1 MDTLQVIVLAIVQGI
16 TEFLPISSS
25 GHLILVPFFFS
36 WPDQGLAFDAAIHIG
51 TLAAIVVYFRVQLQH
66 MANAWLRSLTH
77 RELNAD
83 ARLGWGVLWGTIPV
97 GLVGLAF
104 NGYIETHFRSP
115 MLVATTLALYGIA
128 LWLADKL
135 GKRVRDE
142 YTVNWRDVLL
152 IGIAQ
157 ALALVPGTSR
167 SGVTMTAG
175 LSLGLTREAAARFS
189 FLLAVPGT
197 ALAALLECWKM
208 YRAADP
214 VDWNAVILGIVLA
227 AVSGFL
233 CIHFLLQ
240 FIQRIGML
248 PFTLYR
254 LLLAGFIVYLYA

>member
-1 MDTLQVIVLAIVQGI
+1 MDIIQVIVLAIVQGI

-25 GHLILVPFFFS
+25 GHLILVPQLFG

-51 TLAAIVVYFRVQLQH
+51 TLAAIVIYFRVQLRH
-66 MANAWLRSLTH
+66 MASAWLRSLTR
-77 RELNAD
+77 RELTAD
-83 ARLGWGVLWGTIPV
+83 ARLGWAVLWGTIPV
-97 GLVGLAF
+97 GLCGLAF
-104 NGYIETHFRSP
+104 NGFIEMHFRSP
-115 MLVATTLALYGIA
+115 LLIAATLSFYGIA
-128 LWLADKL
+128 LWMADRL
-135 GKRVRDE
+135 GRRVRDE

-167 SGVTMTAG
+167 SGITMTAG

-197 ALAALLECWKM
+197 ALAAILECWKM
-208 YRAADP
+208 VHATVAA
-214 VDWNAVILGIVLA
+214 DWNAVVLGIVLA
-227 AVSGFL
+227 AVSGML
-233 CIHFLLQ
+233 SIHFLLQ

-254 LLLAGFIVYLYA
+254 LLLAGFIVYVFV

>member
-1 MDTLQVIVLAIVQGI
+1 METIQVIVLAIVQGI

-25 GHLILVPFFFS
+25 GHLILVPRFFD

-51 TLAAIVVYFRVQLQH
+51 TLAAIVLYFRVQLMH
-66 MANAWLRSLTH
+66 MASAWLRSLTR
-77 RELNAD
+77 RELTAD
-83 ARLGWGVLWGTIPV
+83 ARLGWAVLWGTIPV
-97 GLVGLAF
+97 GLAGLAF
-104 NGYIETHFRSP
+104 SDYIETHFRSP
-115 MLVATTLALYGIA
+115 MLVASTLALFGIV

-135 GKRVRDE
+135 GRRVRDE

-167 SGVTMTAG
+167 SGITMTAG
-175 LSLGLTREAAARFS
+175 LSLGLTRAAAARFS

-197 ALAALLECWKM
+197 AAAAMLECWKM
-208 YRAADP
+208 YRAAAP
-214 VDWNAVILGIVLA
+214 VDWDSVFLGIVVA
-227 AVSGFL
+227 AISGFL

-254 LLLAGFIVYLYA
+254 LLLAGFIVYVFA